1 MALSEEEIK
10 EIKWYE
16 TCEDKTIAMSTAR
29 YKYLKE
35 KSKGE

>member
-16 TCEDKTIAMSTAR
+16 TCKDKTIAMSTAR
-29 YKYLKE
+29 YKYLKTKLKE
-35 KSKGE
+35 E